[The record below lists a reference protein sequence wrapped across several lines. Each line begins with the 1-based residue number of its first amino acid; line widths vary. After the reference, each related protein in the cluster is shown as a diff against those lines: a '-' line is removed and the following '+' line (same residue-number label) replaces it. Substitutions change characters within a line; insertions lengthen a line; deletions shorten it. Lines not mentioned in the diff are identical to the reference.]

1 MKFNYINH
9 FYKLIKKI
17 RRFLMYKR
25 EIELS
30 GHIIDSLTLPKTMDI
45 IMDKGGDFDILE
57 FDIGKRKSDTSK
69 AKIMVSAESPDI
81 LNSILDELNFI
92 GVSISEIEEVNL
104 VPSPKDKVAPEGFY
118 STSHHVTH
126 IYYKGEWILVNEIE
140 MDCLIV
146 IDEENKTASCKP
158 IADIKK
164 GDLIVVG
171 REGVKITPP
180 QRSRGKQGVFEF
192 MNSEVSSEKPMMSI
206 INDVATEIKNVK
218 AKNGKIAL
226 VGGPAIVHTGSAG
239 IVAQL
244 VKDGIIDVIFAG
256 NALATHDIE
265 CDQFG
270 TSLGVNVK
278 TGEVV
283 AHGHTHHM
291 RAINR
296 INKSGSIRKAV
307 EDGTLKSGIMYEC
320 IKNDVPFVLAGSI
333 RDDGPL
339 PDVITDTVESQKLM
353 RHYAQE
359 VDMVIMISTMLHSI
373 ATGNLLPSRVKS
385 ICVDINPSTVTK
397 LSDRG
402 SAQVVGIVTDVGAFL
417 PVLYEAL
424 QDK

>member
-1 MKFNYINH
+1 
-9 FYKLIKKI
+9 
-17 RRFLMYKR
+17 MYKR

-45 IMDKGGDFDILE
+45 IMDNGGDFDILE

-104 VPSPKDKVAPEGFY
+104 VPSPKDQVAPEGFY

-126 IYYKGEWILVNEIE
+126 IYYKGEWILVEEIE

-146 IDEENKTASCKP
+146 IDEENKTARCKP
-158 IADIKK
+158 IADIKE

-218 AKNGKIAL
+218 ANGGKIAL
-226 VGGPAIVHTGSAG
+226 VGGPAIVHTGSGKYLASLIREG
-239 IVAQL
+239 Y
-244 VKDGIIDVIFAG
+244 IDVLMAG

-265 CDQFG
+265 SNLFG
-270 TSLGVNVK
+270 TSLGIEVE
-278 TGEVV
+278 TGKIV

-296 INKSGSIRKAV
+296 INNSGSIRDAV
-307 EDGTLKSGIMYEC
+307 EDGTLTGGIMYEC
-320 IKNDVPFVLAGSI
+320 IKNNVPYVLAGSI

-339 PDVITDTVESQKLM
+339 PDVITDVIEAQKLM
-353 RHYAQE
+353 RKYAQE
-359 VDMVIMISTMLHSI
+359 VDMVLMISTMLHSI

-402 SAQVVGIVTDVGAFL
+402 SAQVLGIVTDIGTFL
-417 PVLYEAL
+417 PLLYNAL
-424 QDK
+424 KED

>member
-1 MKFNYINH
+1 
-9 FYKLIKKI
+9 
-17 RRFLMYKR
+17 MYKR
-25 EIELS
+25 EIKLS

-45 IMDKGGDFDILE
+45 IMDNGGDFDVLE
-57 FDIGKRKSDTSK
+57 FNIGKRKSDIST
-69 AKIMVSAESPDI
+69 AKIMVSADSPSLLDR
-81 LNSILDELNFI
+81 ILDELSLL
-92 GVSISEIEEVNL
+92 GVSIAEVEEVRL

-146 IDEENKTASCKP
+146 VEDDKASCKP
-158 IADIKK
+158 ISDIKK

-171 REGVKITPP
+171 RDGVKITPP
-180 QRSRGKQGVFEF
+180 QRARGKQGVFEF

-206 INDVATEIKNVK
+206 INDVASEIKEVK
-218 AKNGKIAL
+218 KNGGKIAL

-244 VKDGIIDVIFAG
+244 IKEGIIDVIFAG

-270 TSLGVNVK
+270 TSLGVCVE
-278 TGEVV
+278 TGEVI

-296 INKSGSIRKAV
+296 INKSGSIKEAV

-339 PDVITDTVESQKLM
+339 PDVITNIEESQRLM
-353 RHYAQE
+353 RKYAQE

-417 PVLYEAL
+417 PVLYDAL
-424 QDK
+424 HKN